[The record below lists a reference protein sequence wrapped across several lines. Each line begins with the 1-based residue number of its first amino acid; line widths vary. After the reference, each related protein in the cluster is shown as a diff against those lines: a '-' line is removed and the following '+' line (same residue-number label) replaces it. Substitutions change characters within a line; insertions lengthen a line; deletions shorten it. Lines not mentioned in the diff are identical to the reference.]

1 MRRVLKLRINFVNL
15 LLFLVSAVFVLPR
28 LINPVFAQTNTAVP
42 TCVQTELGCIPTDAP
57 GFVSS
62 FYGIGLGLIGGVSL
76 LFLIYGGYNIM
87 ISQGNPDKLKIGKSF
102 IYYAIAGLILAI
114 FGFVFVQII
123 AVDIL
128 AVPGIK

>member
-1 MRRVLKLRINFVNL
+1 
-15 LLFLVSAVFVLPR
+15 
-28 LINPVFAQTNTAVP
+28 
-42 TCVQTELGCIPTDAP
+42 
-57 GFVSS
+57 
-62 FYGIGLGLIGGVSL
+62 
-76 LFLIYGGYNIM
+76 M